1 MADSKKTKKEL
12 IEAVEAL
19 QESEKKWH
27 LLAENVPDVIL
38 TVGKDS
44 RIQFLN
50 RTVAGYDPESA
61 IGTTIY
67 EYVPPDQHHIMR
79 ESIERVFLTGKPDS
93 YEIDGVG
100 EHGLNTRWETRVVP
114 IMRDGQVVA
123 ANLISTDITEHKKAE
138 EALRQSEEK
147 YRSLITNIPDV
158 TWTTDCEGKTTFI
171 SPNIEKVYGF
181 TPEEVYRGG
190 SHIWFGRVHPDDV
203 EHIKEAY
210 ESLFTENKIFDV
222 EYRIQRKDG
231 RWIWLRDRAVATYEK
246 NGVMYAD
253 GIFSDITE
261 HEKITDNLR
270 KTRERL
276 EYILATSPATTYT
289 CKVGGDWSATFI
301 SENIKEQF
309 GYEPHQ
315 FLEDGFWATRIHPDD
330 RQRVLTQLSVL
341 IENDFHTH
349 EYRFLHKDG
358 SYRWVLDEVRLIRDE
373 GGKPVECIGY
383 WTDITKRKKAEE
395 ALLVER
401 DKAQGYLDIA
411 GVMLIAINS
420 EQAVKLINKRGCK
433 ILGYKEE
440 EIIGKNWFDN
450 FVPERSRDEV
460 EKVFQ
465 RLMAGEAEPVEY
477 YENSVITKSGEEK
490 IIAWHNTVLK
500 NEQGDT
506 VGTLSSAQDITEF
519 KQIERREREHQAELA
534 HFSRLSTIGEMS
546 SALAHELNQPLCAIA
561 SSAKAALRMMKS
573 GDWDS
578 NELLEAMEEAGAQ
591 AERAGKIIHRTT
603 KLVRK
608 KEPHRSRVNI
618 ENIIDEAI
626 ALIEHEALLKGITI
640 QLVEASE
647 KLPMLEADAIQI
659 EQVLLNLLRN
669 SFDAMEN
676 INKSEK
682 QVTIGVSMG
691 EDDTVQV
698 AISDTGEGLPAENI
712 DMVFEHFFTTK
723 SEGLGMGLSIS
734 RSIIEAHGGRIW
746 AEHNPAGGATF
757 RFTLPAG
764 RGIS

>member
-618 ENIIDEAI
+618 ENIIDEVI
-626 ALIEHEALLKGITI
+626 TLVEHEALLREITI
-640 QLVEASE
+640 HLVEPSE

-669 SFDAMEN
+669 SFEAMDN
-676 INKSEK
+676 IKGSRH